1 MKPQIGDKI
10 IFINCN
16 AKEHETIL
24 YKYYK
29 KSNAIRLNITD
40 EQAKYLAEKYNI
52 KIEKE

>member
-24 YKYYK
+24 YKYYTENQPIK
-29 KSNAIRLNITD
+29 LNITD
-40 EQAKYLAEKYNI
+40 EQATYLAKKYNI
-52 KIEKE
+52 KIQKL